1 MHNMHDETIS
11 TMSEKAADVLLGQP
25 TSQPIGNDFERDL
38 YELRKLADRVLEAMA
53 AAGAQE
59 MAFRGAKQNLPYGRP
74 ELEFTL
80 PMPSWEDA

>member
-1 MHNMHDETIS
+1 MHNMHDETPK
-11 TMSEKAADVLLGQP
+11 MSDTTAKVLFGQP
-25 TSQPIGNDFERDL
+25 TNNGNDFERDL

-53 AAGAQE
+53 ATGAQE